1 MSAMAEKNVPSI
13 EEVLES
19 IRNVMEREGQRTE
32 ESADTNAKIPGQK
45 KTEPIQETETADP
58 IQKAMNENLR
68 ALSRIAESGPKP
80 TYYRA
85 GETCLEELVK
95 AMLQPMLTDWLDRN
109 LPRILGEVSQKKD
122 S

>member
-1 MSAMAEKNVPSI
+1 MAEKNVPSI

-32 ESADTNAKIPGQK
+32 ESADANAKIPGQK

-85 GETCLEELVK
+85 GKPLWKSWKSNVATNV
-95 AMLQPMLTDWLDRN
+95 N
-109 LPRILGEVSQKKD
+109 
-122 S
+122 